1 MINRK
6 HTAQTFRF
14 YLGKEVLVVF
24 PNGSNEMQVLTGRF
38 YDDVIVD
45 SLEYH
50 KDYKVYPILKTV
62 EQMSDKDICL
72 LYNCLESDIE
82 RESNEEIFS
91 DEEAFISGIRIWYRS
106 SVEYEEYDYSYIFC
120 DFTYS
125 GSFEGI
131 TPKNMNFL
139 IDNEYGAI
147 PSTESHTGYVD
158 LFGMPCVT
166 RKQVEEGVFKHE

>member
-6 HTAQTFRF
+6 QTAQTFRF

-62 EQMSDKDICL
+62 D
-72 LYNCLESDIE
+72 
-82 RESNEEIFS
+82 
-91 DEEAFISGIRIWYRS
+91 
-106 SVEYEEYDYSYIFC
+106 
-120 DFTYS
+120 
-125 GSFEGI
+125 EGI
-131 TPKNMNFL
+131 TPKNINFL

-166 RKQVEEGVFKHE
+166 QKQVEKGVFKHE